1 MAEKVV
7 IDVDFQTNAKET
19 TTELD
24 DLKAELEGIKEEL
37 SGIKEQEKKTT
48 GALGKLTKGFKGL
61 GLGMKALGVGLIIE
75 AFNFLKEILM
85 QNQTVMDGI
94 SIATETLGIV
104 FNQVTSVV
112 TDVFEAVSKSSEG
125 FEGLQKV
132 IGGLMTI
139 AISPLKLAFF
149 GITLAVQ
156 EGQLAWE
163 NSFFGDGD
171 PETIAE
177 LNKKIGE
184 TKENLTEVIDDVVV
198 AGEQI
203 AENIGEAVTEIGN
216 VVTIATE
223 VATEGI
229 KKISVTQALE
239 TGKAVASAKKN
250 AELLEVLRAK
260 EQLQSQLNAEIQ
272 RQIRDDVDKSFADR
286 IKANEEL
293 GAILDKQLE
302 KEKAGADE
310 KVRIAKL
317 VADTNKDNVEFQV
330 AYQQALLEQIDI
342 DERIAGQRSEQL
354 TNQTALINEQ
364 KDAVNELALLGKTE
378 RELELEQ
385 AEQNFEA
392 QKILAKKAGQDLVA
406 VTEEYESQI
415 AEINKKYADQK
426 LAEMSATISE
436 AGALFEEGPLASKV
450 AGIANATISTYQA
463 VAGALAEP
471 PFTAKNFITAGIAL
485 ATGLKAVK
493 SITSVKT
500 KKSAPS
506 QPAELS
512 SIPSD
517 GGRESTNTSLETL
530 ADLSNAPTITE
541 SFNEQFG
548 GSQAPIQA
556 YVIEQNV
563 TDAQQINTMIKN
575 NSTL

>member
-7 IDVDFQTNAKET
+7 IDVDFKTNAKET

-37 SGIKEQEKKTT
+37 AGVKEQEKATT
-48 GALGKLTKGFKGL
+48 SALGKLSKGFKGL

-94 SIATETLGIV
+94 SIATETLSVV

-139 AISPLKLAFF
+139 AITPLKLAFF

-171 PETIAE
+171 PETIAQ

-239 TGKAVASAKKN
+239 TGKAVALAKKN

-317 VADTNKDNVEFQV
+317 VADTNKDSVEFQV

-364 KDAVNELALLGKTE
+364 KDAVNQLALIGKTE

-392 QKILAKKAGQDLVA
+392 QKVLAIKAGQDTVA
-406 VTEEYESQI
+406 ITEEYESQI
-415 AEINKKYADQK
+415 GAINKKYADIK
-426 LAEMSATISE
+426 LAEMSETIGQ
-436 AGALFEEGPLASKV
+436 AGALFDEGTSASKV
-450 AGIANATISTYQA
+450 AGIAQATISTYQA
-463 VAGALAEP
+463 MAGALAEP
-471 PFTAKNFITAGIAL
+471 PFTMKNFVTAGIAL
-485 ATGLKAVK
+485 ATGLKSVK
-493 SITSVKT
+493 AIMSVKT
-500 KKSAPS
+500 KKAVSGTSPQQISTSGDAGG
-506 QPAELS
+506 
-512 SIPSD
+512 
-517 GGRESTNTSLETL
+517 GGRDDSVSALGNLPSVE
-530 ADLSNAPTITE
+530 
-541 SFNEQFG
+541 EQFNQDFQ
-548 GSQAPIQA
+548 QAENTPIQA
-556 YVIEQNV
+556 FVVEQQV
-563 TDAQQINTMIKN
+563 TDSQQINSMIQQKA
-575 NSTL
+575 TL